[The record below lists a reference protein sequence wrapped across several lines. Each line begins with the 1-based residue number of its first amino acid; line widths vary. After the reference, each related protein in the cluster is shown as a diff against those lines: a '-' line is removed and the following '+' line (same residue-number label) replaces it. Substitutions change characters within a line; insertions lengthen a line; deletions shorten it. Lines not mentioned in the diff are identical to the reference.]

1 MKIHLFLLT
10 ALLGLLL
17 GCKSGV
23 DPEPEPDPKITCGVT
38 GTVTFTGQWPAN
50 AVELRMI
57 TSRVYPPVMADI
69 IYGDS
74 IPMDTSAYNYEFALD
89 PGTYK
94 LVGIAWRNE
103 GADWNFPSICS
114 FYFTGNSQ
122 EDSLAPA
129 PVTIANDSDVVR
141 RVNMKVDRSKARI
154 VSAAKI
160 TGAVTFSG
168 DWPGD
173 VTEARV
179 IATTRFDL
187 QTLDLPTL
195 NDLALDD
202 ESIPKGAT
210 TFDYDIP
217 AFPGNFLATF
227 VIFFKA
233 DGKITVA
240 DVLWSNDHGGLDMDT
255 KYTVALDQTVKGP
268 NFAIDFN

>member
-57 TSRVYPPVMADI
+57 TSKVYPPVMTDI

-160 TGAVTFSG
+160 SGTVTFSG
-168 DWPGD
+168 EWPGD

-187 QTLDLPTL
+187 LTLDLPTL

-202 ESIPKGAT
+202 QSIPKGAT

-233 DGKITVA
+233 NGKITVS
-240 DVLWSNDHGGLDMDT
+240 DVTWSNDHGGLDMDT